1 MRNLQQYARSDANN
15 NVYAAVTLETTGA
28 DEVESMP
35 EVCDWV
41 LIRLGSVSD
50 AKGIPRSFRP
60 PLGFDSDGGEAVIV
74 FGVVL
79 DPVLEGNWID
89 APEAGRAAKVSLTG
103 WATTGWVSTI

>member
-35 EVCDWV
+35 GVCDW
-41 LIRLGSVSD
+41 IRLGSVSD

-60 PLGFDSDGGEAVIV
+60 PLGFDSDGAEAVIV
-74 FGVVL
+74 FDVVL
-79 DPVLEGNWID
+79 DAVLEGKWID

-103 WATTGWVSTI
+103 WAATGWVSTI